1 MAIQQQATASVD
13 TGTDARIQEMMR
25 TEFAEMTVLCIAH
38 RLETIVDADK
48 ILVMEDGQVGE
59 YGTPTELLAA
69 KGLFHDLLSES
80 DEGPGAT
87 Q

>member
-1 MAIQQQATASVD
+1 
-13 TGTDARIQEMMR
+13 MMR

-59 YGTPTELLAA
+59 YGAPAELLAA
-69 KGLFHDLLSES
+69 KGLFYDLLNES
-80 DEGPGAT
+80 DEGPA
-87 Q
+87 